1 MEYIYI
7 YMYIG
12 IYQRHY
18 LCHIAAAAMHQVG
31 KESDVHYAQAAQTS
45 RDSPVDGCQLP
56 SGKHTKNYR
65 KSPFWIGK
73 STMNGVFSIAM
84 SNYQRVPAV
93 TITLWMINV
102 SVIAKEQLLNRRFGL
117 RENRIFWMSA
127 TF

>member
-65 KSPFWIGK
+65 KS
-73 STMNGVFSIAM
+73 
-84 SNYQRVPAV
+84 
-93 TITLWMINV
+93 
-102 SVIAKEQLLNRRFGL
+102 RF
-117 RENRIFWMSA
+117 
-127 TF
+127 